1 MGPSLTLH
9 GFRLRTLCRYLV
21 NLLDTFFVIKSYGEM
36 SWKGVLEN
44 VDAQSWTYD
53 RLLRTAV
60 LFHILKK
67 SL

>member
-1 MGPSLTLH
+1 
-9 GFRLRTLCRYLV
+9 
-21 NLLDTFFVIKSYGEM
+21 
-36 SWKGVLEN
+36 

-67 SL
+67 SLWICCVLLHSLRCLTSGRNWQAKLWDSGKYLAYNFLVWRLCYY